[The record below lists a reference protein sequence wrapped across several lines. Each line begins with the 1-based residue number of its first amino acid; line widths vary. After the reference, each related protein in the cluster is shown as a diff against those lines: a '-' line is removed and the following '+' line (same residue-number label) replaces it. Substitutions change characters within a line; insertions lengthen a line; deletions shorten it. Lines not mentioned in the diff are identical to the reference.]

1 MGQWTALKGS
11 SATSQAPV
19 EEHGERARGTV
30 TAEERSSSER
40 DRAAAAAAAAAVE
53 AAAAE
58 AAADAAALR

>member
-19 EEHGERARGTV
+19 EERDERARGTV
-30 TAEERSSSER
+30 AAEQRSSSER
-40 DRAAAAAAAAAVE
+40 DRAAATAAVE

-58 AAADAAALR
+58 AAAEAAALR

>member
-40 DRAAAAAAAAAVE
+40 DRAAAAAAAAVE

-58 AAADAAALR
+58 AAAEAAALR